1 MNYIRKDEF
10 SGPGPRDETVC
21 RCGAQPATV
30 RKRIDPRTGKT
41 ARMFECQCGQRSWT
55 DAKQ

>member
-10 SGPGPRDETVC
+10 SGQDETVC
-21 RCGAQPATV
+21 RCGAQPAIV